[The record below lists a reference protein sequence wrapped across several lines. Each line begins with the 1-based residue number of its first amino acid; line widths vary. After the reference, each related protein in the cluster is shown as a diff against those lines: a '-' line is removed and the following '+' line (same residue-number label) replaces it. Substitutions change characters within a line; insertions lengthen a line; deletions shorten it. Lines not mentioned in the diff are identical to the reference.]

1 MILSGPKACRG
12 STNDASIFAPSVSR
26 KVFLGW
32 RELTFPAF
40 LHSLPTAVGNGLLI
54 PKGMLEVLLSG
65 TTLSGREIGTRRI
78 VAARKPTF
86 NGSKLTEY
94 EGLQRPIRL
103 NLRPG
108 IGP

>member
-1 MILSGPKACRG
+1 
-12 STNDASIFAPSVSR
+12 
-26 KVFLGW
+26 
-32 RELTFPAF
+32 
-40 LHSLPTAVGNGLLI
+40 LLI
-54 PKGMLEVLLSG
+54 PKGMLEVLLPG
-65 TTLSGREIGTRRI
+65 TTLSVRKIGTRKI